1 MGNYMNRVNYAR
13 RISYLSLQSKLLQP
27 HPLTEVFER
36 LKIEVI
42 TPEDFVQAI
51 RSDKPMIVLMDYKEN
66 CFIFPAIAPANFLH
80 PRVETVLFNV
90 QQRLHTETLLQFGN
104 LKGLFYC
111 NESIDKIELG
121 LSEIINGQNWLP
133 RQISNQL
140 LYYYR
145 HIYYDN
151 PRKTVE
157 LTNREIQILRCLQTG
172 RSNMQMAEELFISEF
187 TVKSHLYQIFKKLMV
202 KNRHQAIAWA
212 NHHLL

>member
-1 MGNYMNRVNYAR
+1 MNRINYAR
-13 RISYLSLQSKLLQP
+13 RISYLSLQLELLQQ
-27 HPLTEVFER
+27 HPLNDVFER
-36 LKIEVI
+36 LKIKPM

-51 RSDKPMIVLMDYKEN
+51 RSEQSIIVLMDYREHR
-66 CFIFPAIAPANFLH
+66 FILPAIAPVNFIH
-80 PRVETVLFNV
+80 PRVETILFNV
-90 QQRLHTETLLQFGN
+90 QQKLHTETLLQFGN

-111 NESIDKIELG
+111 NEKVEQIGIG
-121 LSEIINGQNWLP
+121 LAEIINGQNWLP

-145 HIYYDN
+145 YLYYDN

-157 LTNREIQILRCLQTG
+157 LTSREVQILRCLQTG